1 MYRSIVYTTMAQN
14 NNQSAIINSCSLFVF
29 SQKHGTRVAVG
40 NCTNSQDGSTFKALS
55 FTDSTGKRT
64 IVHFGK
70 SLEGLTLPEIIA
82 MKDELQVV
90 QLAVKP
96 ETLAARQARAKA
108 TGKPVQMENYSL
120 CKSGSGWQ
128 EVDLQW

>member
-1 MYRSIVYTTMAQN
+1 MYRSIVFTTMAQN
-14 NNQSAIINSCSLFVF
+14 NSNSAIINSMSLFAF
-29 SQKHGTRVAVG
+29 SQKHGSRVAVG

-55 FTDSTGKRT
+55 FTDPTGKRT

-70 SLEGLTLPEIIA
+70 SLEGLSLPEIIA

-90 QLAVKP
+90 QLSVKP

-108 TGKPVQMENYSL
+108 TGKPVQLENYSL
-120 CKSGSGWQ
+120 CKSGTGWQ